1 MTKKKYDFDEIV
13 DRRKSHSKKWTDWS
27 GLGLEV
33 TDELLPMWI
42 ADMDFKTEER
52 ILKALHE
59 TVDFEVMGYDA
70 PPADYYDSFI
80 DWQKRK
86 NNWDVKEE
94 WLSPVPG
101 VVPGIVNVIRSLTEE
116 NDNIIIQPPVYYPFF
131 TAIEANKR
139 NIVENSLVRLDDG
152 TYEIDFEDF
161 EEKAKDA
168 SAFVLCNPHNPV
180 GKVISKDDLTRLGEI
195 CVENDVLIISDEIHS
210 DLLLEGHTHHV
221 MANLSKEIEDITVT
235 LTAPSKSFNIAGLA
249 QSVIITPNKELRDA
263 VNGGLQATG
272 LMHMSTFGITG
283 FMSAYKYGEEWLAE
297 AMEYIEGNIDYVL
310 EYIEENMPQVKA
322 YKPEATFLMWL
333 DFTEIT
339 EDPKELMNLLI
350 NKGKILIE
358 DGSVFG
364 EMGKGFTR
372 FNIASPRPMLEDAM
386 KRIEKAIS

>member
-1 MTKKKYDFDEIV
+1 MTNKKYNFNEIV
-13 DRRKSHSKKWTDWS
+13 DRGNSHSKKWTDPK
-27 GLGLEV
+27 V

-52 ILKALHE
+52 ILNALHE

-80 DWQKRK
+80 DWQKRH
-86 NNWDVKEE
+86 NDWDVKEE
-94 WLSPVPG
+94 WFSPVPG
-101 VVPGIVNVIRSLTEE
+101 VVPGIVNVVRSLTEE
-116 NDNIIIQPPVYYPFF
+116 NDNIIIQTPVYYPFF

-139 NIVENSLVRLDDG
+139 NVVENQLIRSENG
-152 TYEIDFEDF
+152 TFEIDFEDF
-161 EEKAKDA
+161 EEKAKNA
-168 SAFVLCNPHNPV
+168 TAFILCNPHNPV
-180 GKVISKDDLTRLGEI
+180 GKVISKEDLTRLGEI
-195 CVENDVLIISDEIHS
+195 CVRNNVLIISDEIHS
-210 DLLLEGHTHHV
+210 DLLLEGHKHYV

-235 LTAPSKSFNIAGLA
+235 LTAPSKSFNVAGLA

-263 VNGGLQATG
+263 VNAGLQATG

-310 EYIEENMPQVKA
+310 NYIEQNMPQVKA

-339 EDPKELMNLLI
+339 EDPEELMDLLI

-364 EMGKGFTR
+364 DMGKGFTR
-372 FNIASPRPMLEDAM
+372 FNIASPRSVIEDAM